1 MSVRDVHNLFEG
13 GIVLQTTDAQVRKL
27 MREIGKTGKTGDSA
41 LRSGM
46 SRNTAA
52 KYVRIGKLP
61 SELTEPRTWRTRA
74 DPFDM
79 DWEEISERLRAAPE
93 LEAKSLFENLLENN
107 PDRYHPGQ
115 LRTFQRKL
123 KRWRGTE
130 GPAKQVFFAQKH
142 LPGEAIQTDFTW
154 ATALGVT
161 IQGEPFAHM
170 LCNVVLPYS
179 NWQWATVCRSES
191 LSALKRGVQEA
202 VFRLG
207 KAPEYHQTDNSTAAT
222 HNIPSGKRAFNNDYE
237 DFIRHLGM
245 TPRTITV
252 GEKHQNG
259 DVEALNGVLKR
270 RLKQHLLLRGSSD
283 FESVREYESWLS
295 AVIEKAN
302 RLRTRR
308 LNEELA
314 VMRPLA
320 NERVPEFTEQDLRV
334 NSRSVIRA
342 KYNVYSVPSRLI
354 GETVRVR
361 IYDDRI
367 EIYYAGELQLSV
379 DRLLGRHGHR
389 INYRHVIWSLVRKP
403 GAFRLFKYRED
414 MFPSPTFRRCYDA
427 LSKMYEERRA
437 SLEYLRILHLAA
449 STLESEV
456 EAAIELIMET
466 GAIKSMEQVK
476 SLMETGK
483 RIEPPDMASFKV
495 DLSCYDALLVHTQ
508 KVAS

>member
-1 MSVRDVHNLFEG
+1 M
-13 GIVLQTTDAQVRKL
+13 QTTDAQVRKL
-27 MREIGKTGKTGDSA
+27 MKEISKTGKIGDSA

-52 KYVRIGKLP
+52 KYVKIGKLP
-61 SELTEPRTWRTRA
+61 SELKEPRTWRTRA
-74 DPFDM
+74 DPFDS
-79 DWEEISERLRAAPE
+79 DWQEIVERLRAAPE
-93 LEAKSLFENLLENN
+93 LEAKSLFENLLENK
-107 PDRYHPGQ
+107 PDRYHLGQ

-123 KRWRGTE
+123 KRWRASE
-130 GPAKQVFFAQKH
+130 GPEKMVFFAQKH

-154 ATALGVT
+154 ATKLGIT
-161 IQGEPFAHM
+161 IAGEPFVHM

-207 KAPEYHQTDNSTAAT
+207 KVPEYHQTDNSTAAT
-222 HNIPSGKRAFNNDYE
+222 HNITSGKRAFNTDYE
-237 DFIRHLGM
+237 EFIHYLGM
-245 TPRTITV
+245 KPRTITI

-259 DVEALNGVLKR
+259 DVEALNGALKR
-270 RLKQHLLLRGSSD
+270 RLKQHLLLRGSND
-283 FESVREYESWLS
+283 FESVSQYESWL
-295 AVIEKAN
+295 VTVLEKAN

-314 VMRPLA
+314 VMKPLF
-320 NERVPEFTEQDLRV
+320 NERVPEFTEQDVPV
-334 NSRSVIRA
+334 NSRSVIRV

-367 EIYYAGELQLSV
+367 EVYYAGELQLSV
-379 DRLLGRHGHR
+379 DRLLGRRGHR

-414 MFPSPTFRRCYDA
+414 MFPSLTFRKCYDA
-427 LSKMYEERRA
+427 LCKIYEDRKA
-437 SLEYLRILHLAA
+437 SLEYLRILHLSA
-449 STLESEV
+449 STVESEV
-456 EAAIELIMET
+456 EAAIELILES
-466 GAIKSMEQVK
+466 GPIKSMEHVK
-476 SLMETGK
+476 SLVDVGN
-483 RIEPPDMASFKV
+483 RVEPSNMASFKV
-495 DLSCYDALLVHTQ
+495 DLSCYDALFVYPEE
-508 KVAS
+508 VAS

>member
-1 MSVRDVHNLFEG
+1 M
-13 GIVLQTTDAQVRKL
+13 QTTDAQVRKL
-27 MREIGKTGKTGDSA
+27 MKEIRKTGKIGDSA

-52 KYVRIGKLP
+52 KYVKIGKLP
-61 SELTEPRTWRTRA
+61 SELTEPRAWRTRV
-74 DPFDM
+74 DPFDS
-79 DWEEISERLRAAPE
+79 DWEEIVERLRAAPE
-93 LEAKSLFENLLENN
+93 LEAKALFETLLEKS
-107 PDRYHPGQ
+107 PDRYHLGQ

-123 KRWRGTE
+123 KRWRARE
-130 GPAKQVFFAQKH
+130 GPEKTVFFAQKH

-154 ATALGVT
+154 ATKLGVT
-161 IQGEPFAHM
+161 IAGEPFAHM

-207 KAPEYHQTDNSTAAT
+207 KVPEYHQTDNSTAAT
-222 HNIPSGKRAFNNDYE
+222 HNITSRKRAFNTDYE
-237 DFIRHLGM
+237 EFIHHLGM
-245 TPRTITV
+245 TPRTITI
-252 GEKHQNG
+252 GEKQQNG
-259 DVEALNGVLKR
+259 DVEALNGALKR

-283 FESVREYESWLS
+283 FESVSQYESWLS

-308 LNEELA
+308 LNEELT
-314 VMRPLA
+314 VMTPLS
-320 NERVPEFTEQDLRV
+320 NERLPEFIEHDVRV
-334 NSRSVIRA
+334 NSRSVIRV

-367 EIYYAGELQLSV
+367 EVYYAGELQLSF

-403 GAFRLFKYRED
+403 GAFRLFKYRQD
-414 MFPSPTFRRCYDA
+414 MFPSPTFRKCYDG
-427 LSKMYEERRA
+427 LSRIYEERKA

-449 STLESEV
+449 STVESEV
-456 EAAIELIMET
+456 EAAIELILET
-466 GAIKSMEQVK
+466 GSIKTMEQVK
-476 SLMETGK
+476 SLVGTGNRPETLS
-483 RIEPPDMASFKV
+483 MASFKV
-495 DLSCYDALLVHTQ
+495 DLSCYDALLVCPQ
-508 KVAS
+508 GVAS

>member
-1 MSVRDVHNLFEG
+1 M
-13 GIVLQTTDAQVRKL
+13 K
-27 MREIGKTGKTGDSA
+27 EIRKTGKIGDSA

-52 KYVRIGKLP
+52 KYVKIGKLP
-61 SELTEPRTWRTRA
+61 SELTEPRTWRTRT
-74 DPFDM
+74 DPFDS
-79 DWEEISERLRAAPE
+79 DWNGIAARLRDAPE
-93 LEAKSLFENLLENN
+93 LEAKALFESLLEIS
-107 PDRYHPGQ
+107 PDQYHLGQ
-115 LRTFQRKL
+115 LRTFQRRL
-123 KRWRGTE
+123 KRWRASE
-130 GPAKQVFFAQKH
+130 GPAKTVFFSQKH
-142 LPGEAIQTDFTW
+142 LPGESIQTDFTW
-154 ATALGVT
+154 ATKLGIT
-161 IQGEPFAHM
+161 IEGEPFVHM

-222 HNIPSGKRAFNNDYE
+222 HNLTSGKRAFNTEYE
-237 DFIRHLGM
+237 QFIEHLGM
-245 TPRTITV
+245 KPRTITI

-270 RLKQHLLLRGSSD
+270 RLKQHLLLRGSKD
-283 FESVREYESWLS
+283 FDSVSQYESWLS
-295 AVIEKAN
+295 MVIEKAN

-314 VMRPLA
+314 VMRSLL
-320 NERVPEFTEQDLRV
+320 NERVPEFTEYDVQV
-334 NSRSVIRA
+334 NSCSVVRV

-354 GETVRVR
+354 GEIVRVR

-367 EIYYAGELQLSV
+367 EVYYAGERQFSV
-379 DRLLGRHGHR
+379 DRILGRHGHR

-414 MFPSPTFRRCYDA
+414 MFPNLTFRKCYDA
-427 LSKMYEERRA
+427 LCKIYEDRKA

-449 STLESEV
+449 STMESEV
-456 EAAIELIMET
+456 EAAIELVLET
-466 GAIKSMEQVK
+466 GSIKSMEQVK
-476 SLMETGK
+476 SLMDSVN
-483 RIEPPDMASFKV
+483 RVEPPNMASFKV
-495 DLSCYDALLVHTQ
+495 DLSCYDALLVYPQ
-508 KVAS
+508 EVAS